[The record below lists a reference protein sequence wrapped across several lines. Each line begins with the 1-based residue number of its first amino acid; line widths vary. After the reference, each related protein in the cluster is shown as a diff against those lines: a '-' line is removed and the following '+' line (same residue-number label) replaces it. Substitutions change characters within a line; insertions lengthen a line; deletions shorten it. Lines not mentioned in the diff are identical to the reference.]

1 MHTRTRTQAR
11 TRARVRVAHRKTR
24 TRARLGGVS
33 RRSKLF
39 RFDAEGNQWKERG
52 TGDVKLLKHKTT
64 GKIRLLLRQ
73 EKTLKVCANHYST
86 FSVWW

>member
-1 MHTRTRTQAR
+1 M
-11 TRARVRVAHRKTR
+11 
-24 TRARLGGVS
+24 
-33 RRSKLF
+33 F